1 MFLMLVVLV
10 TIKLAAQQPTG
21 KALPGKITGKVIDS
35 ASKQNIDYA
44 TISVFTPGKTE
55 PITGS
60 TTDNKGAFKIDGL
73 APGTYTLVI
82 DFIGYSK
89 KTITGVTITNA
100 PQAYNAGTIA
110 IAKTA
115 AELKGV
121 TVTTQAKLIENRI
134 DKMVFNAEKD
144 LTSVGGVATDV
155 LKKVPQVTVDIDGNV
170 ELAGTSSI
178 RFLINGKPSSAFGS
192 SIADVL
198 QSIPASQINWVVC
211 SLNTH
216 LRQLNSMLP
225 KVFPIPLIFGTQRL
239 TFLQYSS

>member
-1 MFLMLVVLV
+1 MLVVLV

-110 IAKTA
+110 IARNPTA
-115 AELKGV
+115 NVAEQL
-121 TVTTQAKLIENRI
+121 TRI
-134 DKMVFNAEKD
+134 PIQHWVEA
-144 LTSVGGVATDV
+144 
-155 LKKVPQVTVDIDGNV
+155 GN
-170 ELAGTSSI
+170 I
-178 RFLINGKPSSAFGS
+178 FLIRRISSHKHYWR
-192 SIADVL
+192 SIFCPYMLHYAKRIMDFSVL
-198 QSIPASQINWVVC
+198 
-211 SLNTH
+211 LN
-216 LRQLNSMLP
+216 
-225 KVFPIPLIFGTQRL
+225 
-239 TFLQYSS
+239 